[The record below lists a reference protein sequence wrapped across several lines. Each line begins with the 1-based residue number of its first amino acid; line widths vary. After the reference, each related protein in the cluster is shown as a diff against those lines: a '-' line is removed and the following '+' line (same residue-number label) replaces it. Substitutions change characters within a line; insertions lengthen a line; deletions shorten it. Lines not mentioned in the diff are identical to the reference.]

1 MNTLRSLLHAA
12 LLAAVVALGLAG
24 PALAQQQSDPDNP
37 EANATWQQMRT
48 TMFQDRAITTPADA
62 VLTLE
67 APERA
72 QDAAIVPISIRTHV
86 EQRPEREGW

>member
-37 EANATWQQMRT
+37 EANATWQQMRPQ
-48 TMFQDRAITTPADA
+48 FDARLAELGAQIRAALDKG
-62 VLTLE
+62 
-67 APERA
+67 R
-72 QDAAIVPISIRTHV
+72 
-86 EQRPEREGW
+86 